1 MNGRHLGKSAE
12 CASQLSQY
20 ERTRDKTLVVLLLGH
35 YEKNIRNLQIG
46 TNYAEVV

>member
-1 MNGRHLGKSAE
+1 MGG
-12 CASQLSQY
+12 
-20 ERTRDKTLVVLLLGH
+20 TLVNPQNVLVSCLSMRGRGTTLVMLLLGH